1 MIRGQ
6 DVPRPS
12 TLYCRKAP
20 SRHALPF
27 PLLLF
32 FGLTRFV
39 NVQCCA
45 PLDHACSSAFIV
57 CVCVCLCVRA
67 CHWAVQTFGYMR
79 WYGTTTG
86 KPWKES
92 ANRAAQRQ
100 CVCVCVCPPGN
111 GWVLQVSQFPNCL
124 GRTTGA
130 VGSEDPRGWQEE
142 GLLLHR
148 HWLNLFFPACRGG
161 HDTWTAPP
169 AAAY

>member
-20 SRHALPF
+20 SRHALSF

-57 CVCVCLCVRA
+57 CVCVCGWVGGWVGGC
-67 CHWAVQTFGYMR
+67 G
-79 WYGTTTG
+79 
-86 KPWKES
+86 
-92 ANRAAQRQ
+92 
-100 CVCVCVCPPGN
+100 CVCVCESKRCWSIVRVPGEEVQWAGTGVNPP
-111 GWVLQVSQFPNCL
+111 
-124 GRTTGA
+124 
-130 VGSEDPRGWQEE
+130 
-142 GLLLHR
+142 
-148 HWLNLFFPACRGG
+148 
-161 HDTWTAPP
+161 
-169 AAAY
+169 

>member
-20 SRHALPF
+20 SRHALSF

-57 CVCVCLCVRA
+57 CVCVC
-67 CHWAVQTFGYMR
+67 
-79 WYGTTTG
+79 
-86 KPWKES
+86 
-92 ANRAAQRQ
+92 
-100 CVCVCVCPPGN
+100 
-111 GWVLQVSQFPNCL
+111 VLETS
-124 GRTTGA
+124 
-130 VGSEDPRGWQEE
+130 
-142 GLLLHR
+142 LHR
-148 HWLNLFFPACRGG
+148 SRTGSVVV
-161 HDTWTAPP
+161 
-169 AAAY
+169 

>member
-20 SRHALPF
+20 SRHALSF

-57 CVCVCLCVRA
+57 CVCDPQWVGALGH
-67 CHWAVQTFGYMR
+67 CHCHCHVV
-79 WYGTTTG
+79 
-86 KPWKES
+86 
-92 ANRAAQRQ
+92 
-100 CVCVCVCPPGN
+100 CVCVCVCVLHCVCVCVYCIALRVCVCVCVCACVDDRADDQLLFTFFGGRLPRPFFFQKRYAHQIGDNREESMDRVVVLFLMPLPP
-111 GWVLQVSQFPNCL
+111 VSAL
-124 GRTTGA
+124 
-130 VGSEDPRGWQEE
+130 
-142 GLLLHR
+142 
-148 HWLNLFFPACRGG
+148 
-161 HDTWTAPP
+161 
-169 AAAY
+169 

>member
-20 SRHALPF
+20 SRHALSF

-57 CVCVCLCVRA
+57 CVCVCVCA
-67 CHWAVQTFGYMR
+67 
-79 WYGTTTG
+79 
-86 KPWKES
+86 
-92 ANRAAQRQ
+92 
-100 CVCVCVCPPGN
+100 CVCVCTMCTMTDPLESVCVCERVVTP
-111 GWVLQVSQFPNCL
+111 VS
-124 GRTTGA
+124 
-130 VGSEDPRGWQEE
+130 S
-142 GLLLHR
+142 
-148 HWLNLFFPACRGG
+148 
-161 HDTWTAPP
+161 
-169 AAAY
+169 

>member
-20 SRHALPF
+20 SRHALSF

-57 CVCVCLCVRA
+57 CVCVLCMCCACVRA
-67 CHWAVQTFGYMR
+67 CGVWCA
-79 WYGTTTG
+79 
-86 KPWKES
+86 
-92 ANRAAQRQ
+92 
-100 CVCVCVCPPGN
+100 CVRVF
-111 GWVLQVSQFPNCL
+111 LSHATDF
-124 GRTTGA
+124 
-130 VGSEDPRGWQEE
+130 
-142 GLLLHR
+142 
-148 HWLNLFFPACRGG
+148 
-161 HDTWTAPP
+161 
-169 AAAY
+169 

>member
-20 SRHALPF
+20 SRHALSF

-57 CVCVCLCVRA
+57 CVCVC
-67 CHWAVQTFGYMR
+67 
-79 WYGTTTG
+79 
-86 KPWKES
+86 
-92 ANRAAQRQ
+92 
-100 CVCVCVCPPGN
+100 VCVVVVVGVGGLGGGFSPDNRPHPVGCRMDVQLARICPPFLAYPPTVPCFTLLPSTQGPM
-111 GWVLQVSQFPNCL
+111 GPGERGLP
-124 GRTTGA
+124 GA
-130 VGSEDPRGWQEE
+130 PINDADS
-142 GLLLHR
+142 
-148 HWLNLFFPACRGG
+148 
-161 HDTWTAPP
+161 
-169 AAAY
+169 